1 MNYENRKIRNL
12 EVSAIDMGCMGFLYG
27 YGALP
32 PKDDAIKKIVKFC
45 YFLVFR
51 SVCSA

>member
-1 MNYENRKIRNL
+1 MKNRKLGDI
-12 EVSAIDMGCMGFLYG
+12 EVSAIGMGCMGFLYG

-32 PKDDAIKKIVKFC
+32 PEDDAIKKIVKSC